1 MSPAASHDAPAAG
14 SAPRSSTAAGAD
26 RILGGGRIAF
36 YRHSLPVRLTHW
48 VNAICLLVLLM
59 SGLQILNAHPALYWG
74 ETSPFDR
81 PFLSFGSGEALA
93 FPGWI
98 TIPGWQDL
106 ASGRRWHFFFAWLF
120 VLNGLLYLAY
130 ALGTG
135 RVRRVLAP
143 DRAQLRHIGHS
154 IAEHLRLR
162 FPRGE
167 EARRYNVL
175 QKLSYLAVLFGLLP
189 LMLLTG
195 LTMSPGMD
203 ARLHFLT
210 AVFGGRQSARS
221 LHFFTASALV
231 LFFLI
236 HILAVLAAG
245 PLNEVRSM
253 LTGWFVIKSERNS

>member
-1 MSPAASHDAPAAG
+1 MSTAISGGATASG
-14 SAPRSSTAAGAD
+14 SGRRSSDGSV
-26 RILGGGRIAF
+26 AF
-36 YRHSLPVRLTHW
+36 YRHPLPVRLTHW
-48 VNAICLLVLLM
+48 VNALCLLVLLM

-74 ETSPFDR
+74 EASPFER
-81 PFLSFGSGEALA
+81 PLLAFGSGDARA

-98 TIPGWQDL
+98 TLPGWQDL

-120 VLNGLLYLAY
+120 VLNGLAYVAY
-130 ALGTG
+130 AIGSG

-143 DRAQLRHIGHS
+143 DRAELRGIGRS
-154 IAEHLRLR
+154 LADHLRLR
-162 FPRGE
+162 FPHGE
-167 EARRYNVL
+167 QARRYNVL

-221 LHFFTASALV
+221 IHFFTAAALV
-231 LFFLI
+231 LFFVI
-236 HILAVLAAG
+236 HMLAMLAAG
-245 PLNEVRSM
+245 PLNEMRSIV
-253 LTGWFVIKSERNS
+253 TGWFVIKPERKR